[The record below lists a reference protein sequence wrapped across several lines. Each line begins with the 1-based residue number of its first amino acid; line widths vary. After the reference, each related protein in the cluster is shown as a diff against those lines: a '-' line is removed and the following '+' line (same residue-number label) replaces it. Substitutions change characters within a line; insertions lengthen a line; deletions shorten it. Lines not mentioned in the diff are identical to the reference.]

1 MNTLFLVNIFT
12 IFFSLAKRKAEE
24 EGHTEDDRPLFG
36 ANIPFRNPLREIKAT
51 DEEFKY
57 LTRYDPEQ
65 NYNLR
70 KEINFAYVESQ
81 PSVANK
87 ESLYSVSWLEE
98 ELSKGKIKFT
108 PRVFRNILLKII

>member
-1 MNTLFLVNIFT
+1 MTNFFFEHLFLVNIFT
-12 IFFSLAKRKAEE
+12 IFFLAKRKAEE
-24 EGHTEDDRPLFG
+24 EGQTEDDRPLFG

-98 ELSKGKIKFT
+98 ELSKG
-108 PRVFRNILLKII
+108 